1 MKHDECLI
9 LSNWERD
16 QRESSDRLKSKIS
29 QPALI
34 RVLSFWS
41 LPFTK
46 LFWSKKRE
54 NKHLDSNRR
63 FTQDI
68 DLKAREQFERE
79 NKREKNSPFDF
90 SVNAKWERENARE
103 KSEGSCYVFSSICF
117 YFFKLTPWPVTGIT
131 LRINKW
137 SGLKQIKSMVKIYQ
151 GTVPTKKNS
160 GYHRMTPKL
169 SVGLSNQMLKTIN
182 EINDFSK

>member
-1 MKHDECLI
+1 MFDPIKLR
-9 LSNWERD
+9 ERS
-16 QRESSDRLKSKIS
+16 QRESNDWLKSKIS

-54 NKHLDSNRR
+54 NKHSYSNRR
-63 FTQDI
+63 FVQDI

-79 NKREKNSPFDF
+79 NKREKNSPFDYF
-90 SVNAKWERENARE
+90 VNAKRERENARE

-117 YFFKLTPWPVTGIT
+117 YFYKLTPWPVTGIT

-137 SGLKQIKSMVKIYQ
+137 SGLKQIKSRVKIYG
-151 GTVPTKKNS
+151 GTVPTKKKNN
-160 GYHRMTPKL
+160 GYRRMTHLKEDRK
-169 SVGLSNQMLKTIN
+169 SVG
-182 EINDFSK
+182 

>member
-1 MKHDECLI
+1 MSDKQIIIVSSIPTLYLYRRKLLKNTNEIWKYYLKYPIEARWVFDPIKLR
-9 LSNWERD
+9 ERS
-16 QRESSDRLKSKIS
+16 QRESSDWLKSKIS

-54 NKHLDSNRR
+54 NKHSDSNRR
-63 FTQDI
+63 FAQDI
-68 DLKAREQFERE
+68 DLKAREKFERE
-79 NKREKNSPFDF
+79 NKREKNSPFDY
-90 SVNAKWERENARE
+90 SMNAKRERENARE

-117 YFFKLTPWPVTGIT
+117 YFYKLPAWLVTGIT

-137 SGLKQIKSMVKIYQ
+137 SGLKQIKSMV
-151 GTVPTKKNS
+151 
-160 GYHRMTPKL
+160 
-169 SVGLSNQMLKTIN
+169 
-182 EINDFSK
+182 